1 MMIDPDLQETIK
13 RWAKNPRFF
22 VVEALGVKPEKWQ
35 TDALKALRDHNR
47 VAIRSGHGVGKSA
60 LLAWCILWW
69 LLTRYPAKVACTANT
84 STQLSDVL
92 WGELDK
98 WYRNLPKGFQK
109 LLDMKSDR
117 MELLGDPKQ
126 SFAVART
133 ARKETPE
140 AFQGYHSPN
149 MLFIIDEASG
159 VDDIIFEV
167 GRGAMSSKGA
177 KTIMTGNPT
186 RTNGYFYNAFHSMA
200 AFWHTMKVGCEDS
213 SMVSPQYLEE
223 CKEEYGEDS
232 NAYRVRVLGE
242 FPVEGDDVVIPLH
255 LVESAINRGVEQVGE
270 EIWGLDVARFG
281 DDRTAL
287 AKRKG
292 NTLAEPVKWI
302 KNKDTMQVSGWV
314 IDQYNEAQ
322 KKPDVIYV
330 DSIGYGAA
338 VVDRLGEQGI
348 PVQGINVAELPAFS
362 DRFIRMREELW
373 WTARDW
379 FMSRECSI
387 PDDGALL
394 SELTIP
400 VYNFTSGGKI
410 KMESKEE
417 IKKRTAR
424 TATGS
429 GKSPDLADAFC
440 LTFANGVLVMRK
452 PKRLEYPRMA
462 IV

>member
-1 MMIDPDLQETIK
+1 MTDNFGPIVQ

-22 VVEALGVKPEKWQ
+22 VLGALEVKPESWQ
-35 TDALKALRDHNR
+35 TKALQALRKNDR

-60 LLAWCILWW
+60 MLAWCILWW
-69 LLTRYPAKVACTANT
+69 LITRYPAKVACTANT

-98 WYRNLPKGFQK
+98 WYRRLPKELQA
-109 LLDMKSDR
+109 LLELKTER
-117 MELLGDPKQ
+117 MELVEDRRQ
-126 SFAVART
+126 CFAVART

-186 RTNGYFYNAFHSMA
+186 RTNGYFYNAFHSMSG
-200 AFWHTMKVGCEDS
+200 FWHNMKVGCEDS
-213 SMVSPQYLEE
+213 TQVSQKYIEE

-232 NAYRVRVLGE
+232 NAFRVRVLGE

-255 LVESAINRGVEQVGE
+255 LVEDAISRDMEPVGE

-281 DDRTAL
+281 DDRSAL

-292 NTLAEPVKWI
+292 NVLTEKIQWK
-302 KNKDTMQVSGWV
+302 KNKDTMQVAGWV
-314 IDQYNEAQ
+314 VNEFNEAK
-322 KKPDVIYV
+322 KKPLAIFV
-330 DSIGYGAA
+330 DSIGLGAG
-338 VVDRLGEQGI
+338 VVDRLAEQGL
-348 PVQGINVAELPAFS
+348 PAVGINVSEVPAFGEK
-362 DRFIRMREELW
+362 FMRMRDELW

-379 FMSRECSI
+379 FYTRECSL
-387 PDDGALL
+387 PDDGGLL
-394 SELTIP
+394 AELTLP
-400 VYNFTSGGKI
+400 TYTFTSGGKI
-410 KMESKEE
+410 KVEGKDE
-417 IKKRTAR
+417 IKKRTSR
-424 TATGS
+424 TAGS
-429 GKSPDLADAFC
+429 MGKSPDLADAFC
-440 LTFANGVLVMRK
+440 LTFASGIMIAKRPKKLVY
-452 PKRLEYPRMA
+452 PKLA